1 MSVQPPLPP
10 PVPSPSPASATHPAG
25 APASPNSPSWA
36 ERHNGLVIALSNLVT
51 ALMVLAAAF
60 IAGPWLQ
67 DEEAPT
73 KKPTGSIEQPRNPAV
88 GERVEFSGDVQHRP
102 AGYAVWA
109 FVRDVD
115 GGLFY
120 PKYSP
125 CTLQGGEWDCAYL
138 RVGTKD
144 TLDKQSDLHAVLVDA
159 EGAAQIKDH
168 VIDVEF
174 RKIKNEGMKA
184 LPPGA
189 IVLDTLRVTRVS

>member
-1 MSVQPPLPP
+1 
-10 PVPSPSPASATHPAG
+10 
-25 APASPNSPSWA
+25 
-36 ERHNGLVIALSNLVT
+36 
-51 ALMVLAAAF
+51 MVLTAAF
-60 IAGPWLQ
+60 FAGPWLQ
-67 DEEAPT
+67 NEEAPT

-88 GERVEFSGDVQHRP
+88 GERVEFSGHVLHRP

-109 FVRDVD
+109 FVRDVN

-125 CTLQGGEWDCAYL
+125 CNLQDDKWDCAQL

-174 RKIKNEGMKA
+174 RKVKNEGLKA
-184 LPPGA
+184 LPSGS
-189 IVLDTLRVTRVS
+189 IVLDTLRVTRVP